1 MTPNGL
7 KRSLFFLIAG
17 LFLAPVSFA
26 DEPATVTVIQID
38 DYIINPVVAEYIQK
52 AVGRAEARRDQCLVI
67 ELDTPGGLLSSTR
80 KIVRT
85 INNAKVPVVVYIAPN
100 GARAGSAG
108 VFITLASH
116 VAAMAPSTNIGAAHP
131 VEMGRGEKRS
141 VNDTVYEFLQ
151 YLKKKQEEEGLKPA
165 GAEKDGESVMGEKV
179 MNDTLAWVRSLA
191 EARSRNAEWA
201 ERAVSESASQTENE
215 AVRMKIVEFIAR
227 DRADLLQ
234 KLDGREI
241 VLASGEKRVLRTKEA
256 VLEVFPLGAAQNF
269 LNTLIHPS
277 IAYILMLVGFYGI
290 LFEVTHPGVGFPGVI
305 GAISLILAF
314 YAFQMLPVN
323 YAGVALVLLAIFL
336 FIAELKVQSF
346 GLLTLG
352 GILCM
357 VLGSLMLFDVSE
369 SFLRLSLSFILPFVF
384 GSAGLTLF
392 LGGAVL
398 RAHRRKATT
407 GAEGLKGLRGAAENE
422 TQVFVH
428 GEIWNAVC
436 EEPLRK
442 GDPVE
447 VIGVEGLTLRVKK
460 LNK

>member
-1 MTPNGL
+1 MTRNGL
-7 KRSLFFLIAG
+7 KRALFFLIPC
-17 LFLAPVSFA
+17 LFLAPAAF
-26 DEPATVTVIQID
+26 PAGSETITVIQID

-52 AVGRAEARRDQCLVI
+52 GVARAEARRDQCLVI

-80 KIVRT
+80 KIVKT

-108 VFITLASH
+108 VFLTLASH

-151 YLKKKQEEEGLKPA
+151 YLKRKQEEEGLKPA
-165 GAEKDGESVMGEKV
+165 GAEKGAESVMGEKV

-191 EARSRNAEWA
+191 AARSRNAEWA
-201 ERAVSESASQTENE
+201 ERAVSESASQTETE
-215 AVRMKIVEFIAR
+215 AVQMKIVEFVAR
-227 DRADLLQ
+227 DRADLLRL
-234 KLDGREI
+234 LDGREV
-241 VLASGEKRVLRTKEA
+241 VLASGEKKTLRTKDAA
-256 VLEVFPLGAAQNF
+256 VEVFPLGAAQNF

-290 LFEVTHPGVGFPGVI
+290 LFEVTHPGVGFPGIV

-323 YAGVALVLLAIFL
+323 YAGVALVLLAVFL

-369 SFLRLSLSFILPFVF
+369 SFLRLSLSFILPFVL

-398 RAHRRKATT
+398 RAHARKATT
-407 GAEGLKGLRGAAENE
+407 GEEGLKGLQGSAENGS
-422 TQVFVH
+422 QVFVH

-436 EEPLRK
+436 EEPLQK

-447 VIGVEGLTLRVKK
+447 VVGVEGLTLRVRK
-460 LNK
+460 LR